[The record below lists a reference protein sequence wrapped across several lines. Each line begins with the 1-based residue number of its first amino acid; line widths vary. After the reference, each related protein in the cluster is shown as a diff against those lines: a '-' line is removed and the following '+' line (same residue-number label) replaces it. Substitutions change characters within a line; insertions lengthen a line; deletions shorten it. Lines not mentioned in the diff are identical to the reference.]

1 MMLGTTGLFASLAV
15 LALIDATSI
24 GTLVIPVWLVLRA
37 KSRGD
42 LRPALAYL
50 AVVGIFYLAVGLLLL
65 GGVDVARQEST
76 GALLGSPVFRWAVLL
91 LGAGMLAWSFR
102 KNPHQTKAASG
113 AVPAGA
119 GRSAADSGRAPAREQ
134 GAAPQARPD
143 PEGRWAHR
151 LDTAL
156 ASPWGIAGLGVTAGL
171 LELPTMLPYLGA
183 IGLLSQGPHPLPV
196 KSGLLVLYCLV
207 MLLPG
212 TAVIGIR
219 AVAGPRVLGL
229 LGRSSAWMA
238 KSSAQWLPWIIGVL
252 GFLMARSSLAFLFPA
267 SWWNPFK

>member
-37 KSRGD
+37 KPRGD
-42 LRPALAYL
+42 LRSALAYL
-50 AVVGIFYLAVGLLLL
+50 GVLGSFYLAVGLLLL
-65 GGVDVARQEST
+65 GGVDLVSREFT
-76 GALLGSPVFRWAVLL
+76 GALLGSWTFRWAVLL

-102 KNPHQTKAASG
+102 KNPDNARAASG

-119 GRSAADSGRAPAREQ
+119 GRSAADTGRAPAPAQGTACQAGQ
-134 GAAPQARPD
+134 GA
-143 PEGRWAHR
+143 EGRWARR

-171 LELPTMLPYLGA
+171 LELPTMLPYPGA
-183 IGLLSQGPHPLPV
+183 IGLLPQSPYSLPV
-196 KSGLLVLYCLV
+196 QSGLLVLYCLV

-212 TAVIGIR
+212 AAVIGIR
-219 AVAGPRVLGL
+219 AVAGPRFQGPLVRL
-229 LGRSSAWMA
+229 SAWLA
-238 KSSAQWLPWIIGVL
+238 KSSPQWLPWIVGIL
-252 GFLMARSSLAFLFPA
+252 GFLMARSSLAFLFPTA
-267 SWWNPFK
+267 GWNPFK